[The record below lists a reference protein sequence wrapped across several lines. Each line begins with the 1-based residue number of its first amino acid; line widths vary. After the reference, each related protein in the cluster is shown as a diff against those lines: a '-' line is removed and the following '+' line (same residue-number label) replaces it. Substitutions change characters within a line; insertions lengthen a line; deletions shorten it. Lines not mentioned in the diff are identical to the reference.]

1 MSVIEDIVA
10 RPADGQLGPIVQ
22 LEGVRKSF
30 GDNLVLDGID
40 LEVAT
45 GEVLVIIGPSGSG
58 KSTLL
63 RCVNLLEP
71 IQAGRIRFEGEQITA
86 RASTSPMSVSGSGS
100 SSSSSTCSRT

>member
-1 MSVIEDIVA
+1 MSVVDE
-10 RPADGQLGPIVQ
+10 RPVDGSRATGPCLR

-45 GEVLVIIGPSGSG
+45 GEVLVDHRPERQRQEHAPA
-58 KSTLL
+58 L
-63 RCVNLLEP
+63 RQP
-71 IQAGRIRFEGEQITA
+71 ARADRGGRIFFEGEEITGEG
-86 RASTSPMSVSGSGS
+86 RRRLGVSGSGSGS